1 MKEKVVQN
9 SDPNAVTFLSEVSW
23 RGGTWGVYFWPKARY
38 GYLMFIPRTAMS
50 LSSRLQAK
58 VNANRAEREALLPQE
73 RSLLDRCFV
82 AGLALG
88 VGGGVLAISF
98 GMRNPSVA
106 PVAAPV
112 APVVTPVAAPTAPA
126 KESQVCNPYASNGTY
141 LPELCGDNDAFQ
153 GRLDR
158 SFSNDAEKVK
168 AQSLSY
174 ASEKM
179 LERCDRD
186 WLPSTCAKLRA
197 ELAAK

>member
-1 MKEKVVQN
+1 
-9 SDPNAVTFLSEVSW
+9 
-23 RGGTWGVYFWPKARY
+23 
-38 GYLMFIPRTAMS
+38 MS

-73 RSLLDRCFV
+73 RSFLDRCFV

-98 GMRNPSVA
+98 GMRNPSVS

-126 KESQVCNPYASNGTY
+126 KPSQVCDPYVNGVY
-141 LPELCGDNDAFQ
+141 MGELCGDNDAFQ

-158 SFSNDAEKVK
+158 AFASEGQFSN
-168 AQSLSY
+168 
-174 ASEKM
+174 
-179 LERCDRD
+179 
-186 WLPSTCAKLRA
+186 
-197 ELAAK
+197 